1 MQVQQLGLAEG
12 QLYTIWYYLQVAWSI
27 LTQNLAQ
34 SVAGTQSPSCCD
46 MPIHSTAR
54 GRAPTITT
62 YLYIGELCRTYY
74 WVHCKSGLQGNQAVL
89 PKDRL
94 SSMQSQCWSLLPM
107 MALFTSRKL
116 VVTTSWKDSILPCS
130 SVWTLQSE
138 PDKRVWQ
145 IGRVPRLCRDTCKY
159 RIPNRS
165 LMTATHFS
173 RLFSNWVSEIYQ
185 LFPLFR
191 RVKRGIADELGWF
204 ADKRNPKI
212 WNFETESITSR
223 GCWRWAWL
231 SYFHSD
237 HTEFH
242 IPSIISFLLDL
253 FGTMLARWMAST
265 LRTMYISYALKYI
278 KNSKHKT
285 VHVFFAQNHGFD
297 TSTQK

>member
-12 QLYTIWYYLQVAWSI
+12 QLYTI
-27 LTQNLAQ
+27 
-34 SVAGTQSPSCCD
+34 
-46 MPIHSTAR
+46 
-54 GRAPTITT
+54 
-62 YLYIGELCRTYY
+62 
-74 WVHCKSGLQGNQAVL
+74 CKWLDQFWRKTWPKVLQGHNHHLVVTCPYTPQRGAAPL
-89 PKDRL
+89 LLLHIFTLENCAEHTTEFIASQDYKAIRL
-94 SSMQSQCWSLLPM
+94 SSLRIGWAACKASVGVYFPM

-116 VVTTSWKDSILPCS
+116 VVTTSWKDSIQPCS

-185 LFPLFR
+185 LFSLFR
-191 RVKRGIADELGWF
+191 RVKRGIADELWWF

-265 LRTMYISYALKYI
+265 LRTMYISYALEYI
-278 KNSKHKT
+278 KISKHKT
-285 VHVFFAQNHGFD
+285 VHVFFAQNHG
-297 TSTQK
+297 